1 MTGSHFSGARTPCA
15 PERVMHMQ
23 KLTKQTLTNLC
34 SQMASH
40 TWTDDELDELVD
52 PKLGIITGFQDLLD
66 ELETLR
72 QIDLGTIPPAQSVQ
86 KR

>member
-1 MTGSHFSGARTPCA
+1 MKP
-15 PERVMHMQ
+15 
-23 KLTKQTLTNLC
+23 LTKPTLQNICNQL
-34 SQMASH
+34 ASH
-40 TWTDDELDELVD
+40 DWSDAELDELVN

-72 QIDLGTIPPAQSVQ
+72 KIDLGDTPPALTVQ

>member
-1 MTGSHFSGARTPCA
+1 MKPLKK
-15 PERVMHMQ
+15 P
-23 KLTKQTLTNLC
+23 TLKSIC
-34 SQMASH
+34 DQMASH
-40 TWTDDELDELVD
+40 NWSDAELDELVD

-72 QIDLGTIPPAQSVQ
+72 KVDLGDTPPALAVQ

>member
-1 MTGSHFSGARTPCA
+1 MKP
-15 PERVMHMQ
+15 
-23 KLTKQTLTNLC
+23 LTRSTLEGIC

-40 TWTDDELDELVD
+40 DWSQAELDELVD
-52 PKLGIITGFQDLLD
+52 PRLGIITGFQDLLD

-72 QIDLGTIPPAQSVQ
+72 KIDLGTTAPALGVQ